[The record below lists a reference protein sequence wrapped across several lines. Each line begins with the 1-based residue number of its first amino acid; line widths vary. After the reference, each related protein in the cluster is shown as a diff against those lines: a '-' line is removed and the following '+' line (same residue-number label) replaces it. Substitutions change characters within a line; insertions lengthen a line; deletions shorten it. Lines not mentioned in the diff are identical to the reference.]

1 MKSNTFKNL
10 PWLFGIHFF
19 IRAFTFGGGYV
30 VIPMIR
36 RYFVEKKQLFSE
48 EELLEMAAIAQ
59 SSPGAI
65 AVNLSVLSG
74 YRTLGRLGAAV
85 SCIAS
90 VLPPLLL
97 ISMISIGYDAF
108 SSSRVVSAI
117 LKGMEAGVA
126 ALIVDMTIDMCRTIF
141 RERRLILTLL
151 VPATFLASSVF
162 HINVCLLIPGS
173 ALLCLAECKIRE
185 QVRRRVS

>member
-1 MKSNTFKNL
+1 MQKNLKFYITLFLQTFK
-10 PWLFGIHFF
+10 IS
-19 IRAFTFGGGYV
+19 AFTFGGGYV
-30 VIPMIR
+30 VVPMVR
-36 RYFVEKKQLFSE
+36 KYFVRKKELFSE
-48 EELLEMAAIAQ
+48 EELVEMAATAQ